1 MRSQKRQIIFAGGIF
16 LFFLQ
21 SGLARGEA
29 GGSAS
34 QNPSNAKHSELV
46 MPSPGSDWIDVAPL
60 GFPNIWVEKSPWWRV
75 KPKAVDRLNQG
86 RAVLVSVVVEEK
98 SSTQPLNRLRMS
110 GAGNLKASSRFAF
123 DRVRE
128 FQRLK
133 DLSEYVKEA
142 SFNESKSQ
150 LFLHVAAFKYHAR
163 MLMQMAFTHSETQH
177 QILFHVIGGTMKG
190 MRGVV
195 KLEDI
200 ERRGTEMS
208 MTAFY
213 DYEKLPIPQFFV
225 EFGLEIVLQKI
236 AEALR
241 DNIETL
247 WEKNQNPP
255 RLLPGTGT
263 PGGQKGGAWLRPR
276 PILMTVSSR
285 PARGGSASAYI
296 LTSNRGPC
304 ASS

>member
-1 MRSQKRQIIFAGGIF
+1 MRSHIREFIFATGCALLIGPSSVS
-16 LFFLQ
+16 Q
-21 SGLARGEA
+21 AEA
-29 GGSAS
+29 AKTATVSLPAD
-34 QNPSNAKHSELV
+34 SNAKHSV
-46 MPSPGSDWIDVAPL
+46 VTMPPPGPEWIDIAPL
-60 GFPNIWVEKSPWWRV
+60 GFPNVWVEKTPWWRT
-75 KPKAVDRLNQG
+75 KPKAVDRLTQG
-86 RAVLVSVVVEEK
+86 RAVLVSVVAEEK
-98 SSTQPLNRLRMS
+98 NATHPLNRLRMS
-110 GAGNLKASSRFAF
+110 GAGNLKASARFAF

-128 FQRLK
+128 FHRLK

-142 SFNESKSQ
+142 TFTESKSQ

-163 MLMQMAFTHSETQH
+163 MLMQIAFTNGQTQH

-195 KLEDI
+195 RLEDI
-200 ERRGTEMS
+200 ERRGAEIS

-255 RLLPGTGT
+255 RLVPGPGA
-263 PGGQKGGAWLRPR
+263 PGGQ
-276 PILMTVSSR
+276 
-285 PARGGSASAYI
+285 
-296 LTSNRGPC
+296 
-304 ASS
+304 